1 MNKHACPNCRVPS
14 FSAWQKL
21 GIGPLKK
28 VQCQNCGCFVGV
40 PWTNS
45 LVILA
50 LGSVTPLLG
59 GVLALVL
66 LPKPAG
72 LFASAAAAVLGLLL
86 GGAVFLWL
94 YNRFVPLVVKRV

>member
-1 MNKHACPNCRVPS
+1 M
-14 FSAWQKL
+14 
-21 GIGPLKK
+21 
-28 VQCQNCGCFVGV
+28 GV

-45 LVILA
+45 LIILA
-50 LGSVTPLLG
+50 LGSVSPLLG
-59 GVLALVL
+59 GLLALVL

-72 LFASAAAAVLGLLL
+72 LFVSVVAAVLGLLL